1 MKLKNSIF
9 PFIKTIIFASVIII
23 AGYTILAKASNFIIR
38 YDNKISPVA
47 VEKNDSYIFYSQ
59 TDNDVTLFPWNY
71 ANDSVDAMTY
81 SDFYLNNVDE
91 FNYDITLS
99 SIVDTG
105 NLYDYLRYF
114 FYRTV
119 SPDLRKYMTANDIS
133 LSTVM
138 DFTNLGNYV
147 TVYSGSTTYF
157 FYKGRINIDNYSFDL
172 DFSFDSSGF
181 LYSFQCQRIN
191 NSYSYTDEVMQNGN
205 KVLSSLVSENNRD
218 TLLLLVNDILFLN
231 DFLKNYYL
239 NISSSSDI
247 SVNLE
252 EDAEISYDISI
263 NYTNDYYE
271 KYIMD
276 DSSYDYDIEEL
287 EKNREENY
295 DKYFKY
301 RDADFTNDDQNSYQI
316 VKTKNE
322 FLLILSDSNIVF
334 HYDPLLRVFNG
345 FNLSE

>member
-9 PFIKTIIFASVIII
+9 SFVKTIIFASVIII
-23 AGYTILAKASNFIIR
+23 AGYTILAKASRYIIR
-38 YDNKISPVA
+38 YDNKITSVA
-47 VEKNDSYIFYSQ
+47 IEKNDSYVFYSQ
-59 TDNDVTLFPWNY
+59 TDSDVTLFPWNY
-71 ANDSVDAMTY
+71 ANNSVDTMTY
-81 SDFYLNNVDE
+81 SDFYMSNVDA
-91 FNYDITLS
+91 FTYDITLS

-114 FYRTV
+114 FYRTIP
-119 SPDLRKYMTANDIS
+119 PDLRKYMAANDIS

-147 TVYSGSTTYF
+147 TVYSGSNTYF
-157 FYKGRINIDNYSFDL
+157 FYKGRINIDKHSFDL
-172 DFSFDSSGF
+172 DFSFDASGF

-191 NSYSYTDEVMQNGN
+191 SSDKYTDKVMKNGN
-205 KVLSSLVSENNRD
+205 KILSNLVSERNRD
-218 TLLLLVNDILFLN
+218 TLLLLVDDIIFLN

-252 EDAEISYDISI
+252 ENAENNLDITI

-271 KYIMD
+271 KYLQD
-276 DSSYDYDIEEL
+276 DSSYDIDEF
-287 EKNREENY
+287 EKERKDY
-295 DKYFKY
+295 YTKYFEYK
-301 RDADFTNDDQNSYQI
+301 DSDLTNDDQNSYQI
-316 VKTKNE
+316 VETKNE

-334 HYDPLLRVFNG
+334 HYDPLLHVFNG

>member
-9 PFIKTIIFASVIII
+9 SFVKTIIFASVIII
-23 AGYTILAKASNFIIR
+23 AGYTILAKASRYIIR
-38 YDNKISPVA
+38 YDNKITSVA
-47 VEKNDSYIFYSQ
+47 IEKNDSYVFYSQ
-59 TDNDVTLFPWNY
+59 TDSDVTLFPWNY
-71 ANDSVDAMTY
+71 ANNSVDTMTY
-81 SDFYLNNVDE
+81 SDFYMSNVDA
-91 FNYDITLS
+91 FTYDITLS

-114 FYRTV
+114 FYRTIP
-119 SPDLRKYMTANDIS
+119 PDLRKYMAANDIS

-157 FYKGRINIDNYSFDL
+157 FYKGRINIDKHSFDL

-191 NSYSYTDEVMQNGN
+191 SSDKYTDEVMKNGN
-205 KVLSSLVSENNRD
+205 KILSNLVSERNRD
-218 TLLLLVNDILFLN
+218 TLLLLVDDIIFLN

-252 EDAEISYDISI
+252 ENAENNLDITI

-271 KYIMD
+271 KYLQD
-276 DSSYDYDIEEL
+276 DSSYDIDEF
-287 EKNREENY
+287 EKKRKDY
-295 DKYFKY
+295 YTKYFEYK
-301 RDADFTNDDQNSYQI
+301 DSDLTNDDQNSYQI
-316 VKTKNE
+316 VETKNE

-334 HYDPLLRVFNG
+334 HYDPLLHVFNG